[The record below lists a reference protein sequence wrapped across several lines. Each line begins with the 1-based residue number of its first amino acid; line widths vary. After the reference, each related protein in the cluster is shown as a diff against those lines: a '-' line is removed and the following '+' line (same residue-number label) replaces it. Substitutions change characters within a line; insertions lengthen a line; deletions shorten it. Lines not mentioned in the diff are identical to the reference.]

1 MRIIIGIL
9 IGLGIATIGVH
20 NFMSAVGNSILI
32 MKESWLELYDAETI
46 RNKTMQPMQQ
56 PVPKEQPV
64 IIDKVKG
71 TMV

>member
-20 NFMSAVGNSILI
+20 NFMSAVGTSILI
-32 MKESWLELYDAETI
+32 MKESWQEMYDPEF
-46 RNKTMQPMQQ
+46 RKNQLKMQQ
-56 PVPKEQPV
+56 PAPIPQPAP
-64 IIDKVKG
+64 IDEVKG

>member
-1 MRIIIGIL
+1 
-9 IGLGIATIGVH
+9 
-20 NFMSAVGNSILI
+20 MSAVGNSILI